1 MAWTLTTLK
10 SAIQD
15 YTDNSETTFVN
26 DLNTIILNAEDR
38 IMSLVDLPDF
48 RKNATGTISSG
59 SKYLAMPTDFL
70 APFSLSVTSSSTV
83 FFLINKDV
91 NFMQESFP
99 TTTTTGRPEF
109 YAIFDSSNFIV
120 GPTPDAN
127 YDAEIHYLYK
137 PTSITASGD
146 GTSWLGT
153 NSADVLLYGCL
164 VEAYTFMKGEPD
176 IMADYKERF
185 NEGIMRLKNLGEG
198 RMTKDQYRNGK
209 LRIQET

>member
-1 MAWTLTTLK
+1 
-10 SAIQD
+10 
-15 YTDNSETTFVN
+15 
-26 DLNTIILNAEDR
+26 
-38 IMSLVDLPDF
+38 MSLVDLPDF

-59 SKYLAMPTDFL
+59 SKYLAMPSDFL
-70 APFSLSVTSSSTV
+70 APFSLSVTSSSNV

-91 NFMQESFP
+91 NFIQESFP
-99 TTTTTGRPEF
+99 VTTTTGRPEF

-153 NSADVLLYGCL
+153 NAADVLLYGCL

-176 IMADYKERF
+176 IMGDYKERF

>member
-59 SKYLAMPTDFL
+59 SKYLAMPSDFL
-70 APFSLSVTSSSTV
+70 APFSLSVTSSSNV

-91 NFMQESFP
+91 NFIQESFP
-99 TTTTTGRPEF
+99 VTTTTGRPEF

>member
-70 APFSLSVTSSSTV
+70 APFSLSVTSSSNV

-91 NFMQESFP
+91 NFIQESFP
-99 TTTTTGRPEF
+99 VTTTTGRPEF

-137 PTSITASGD
+137 PMSITASGD

-153 NSADVLLYGCL
+153 NAADVLLYGCL

-176 IMADYKERF
+176 IMGDYKERF

>member
-26 DLNTIILNAEDR
+26 DLNTIIINAEDR

-70 APFSLSVTSSSTV
+70 APFSLSVTSSSNV

-91 NFMQESFP
+91 NFIQESFP
-99 TTTTTGRPEF
+99 ATTTTGRPEF

>member
-70 APFSLSVTSSSTV
+70 APFSLSVTSSSNV

-91 NFMQESFP
+91 NFIQESFP
-99 TTTTTGRPEF
+99 VTTTTGRPEF
-109 YAIFDSSNFIV
+109 YAI
-120 GPTPDAN
+120 
-127 YDAEIHYLYK
+127 
-137 PTSITASGD
+137 
-146 GTSWLGT
+146 
-153 NSADVLLYGCL
+153 LL
-164 VEAYTFMKGEPD
+164 
-176 IMADYKERF
+176 
-185 NEGIMRLKNLGEG
+185 RLTRL
-198 RMTKDQYRNGK
+198 
-209 LRIQET
+209 

>member
-59 SKYLAMPTDFL
+59 SKYLAMPSDFL
-70 APFSLSVTSSSTV
+70 APFSLSVTSSSNV

-91 NFMQESFP
+91 NFIQESFP
-99 TTTTTGRPEF
+99 VTTTTGRPEF

-153 NSADVLLYGCL
+153 NAADVLLYGCL

-176 IMADYKERF
+176 IMGDYKERF